1 MIMIMKLNRSI
12 SLFFLLLFAVL
23 LTGCT
28 LPFSKTKQAA
38 LQVNCEPKATVF
50 LNDNNVGQ
58 TPYFD
63 EKLKPGEYTLKIVPD
78 TADGSKYLSWQGIV
92 KLNSGIMTVVSRTLA
107 ESDDRSSGYVLSLE
121 PTSEKEKAKISV
133 ISTPD
138 SVVVN
143 LDSEPKGF
151 TPLALDDVSEGDRLI
166 TISSPGFKDETIKA
180 KAVKG
185 YKLMINVQ
193 LAKKAEENLSTDS
206 EEATGSA
213 EPSPRAS
220 VKSSPKPSVKPT
232 SSVKPSSDKEATGS
246 AEMAKPYVEIKDTP
260 TGYLKV
266 RSEPSTSGKEET
278 VITKV
283 LPGEV
288 YKYIEANESGW
299 YKIEYQKGKQGWIS
313 AQYATLVK

>member
-1 MIMIMKLNRSI
+1 MIVIMKLNRSI
-12 SLFFLLLFAVL
+12 SIALLLLSSVL

-28 LPFSKTKQAA
+28 LPFSKKKQAA
-38 LQVNCEPKATVF
+38 LQVNSEPKATVF
-50 LNDNNVGQ
+50 LNDSHVGQ

-63 EKLKPGEYTLKIVPD
+63 EKLTPGEYTLKLVPD
-78 TADGSKYLSWQGIV
+78 SVGDSKYITWQGIV
-92 KLNSGIMTVVSRTLA
+92 KLNSGILTAVSRTLA
-107 ESDDRSSGYVLSLE
+107 ESEDRASGYVLTLE
-121 PTSEKEKAKISV
+121 PTTEKEKAKISV

-143 LDSEPKGF
+143 LDGEPKGF

-185 YKLMINVQ
+185 YKLMLNVQ
-193 LAKKAEENLSTDS
+193 LAKKLEEAPLTSS
-206 EEATGSA
+206 EEEATASA
-213 EPSPRAS
+213 EPSPKAS
-220 VKSSPKPSVKPT
+220 VKASTKPT
-232 SSVKPSSDKEATGS
+232 ASSKPSSDQEASGS
-246 AEMAKPYVEIKDTP
+246 ASMAKPYVKIKNTP

-266 RSEPSTSGKEET
+266 RSEPSTSGKDDT
-278 VITKV
+278 VIAKI

-288 YKYIEANESGW
+288 YKFIEANESGW

-313 AQYATLVK
+313 AQYAELVK